1 MSVHRIVYV
10 SMAAPDID
18 QATLDAILETARTKN
33 KSRGI
38 TGFLLMLDGHF
49 MQLLEGLPEAVQ
61 LAYQEICA
69 DSRHSNPVIVLQTEG
84 KHRCFPEW
92 RMGCHIAQAEERRN
106 TWSDGSASRVAGVL
120 PGSVTADVRSLFLGF
135 RGTPGVEIGVQ

>member
-18 QATLDAILETARTKN
+18 QAALDAILETARTKN

-49 MQLLEGLPEAVQ
+49 MQLLEGPSEAVQ

-92 RMGCHIAQAEERRN
+92 RMGCHIAQAEEGRN
-106 TWSDGSASRVAGVL
+106 TWSDGSASSVAGVL